1 MLNKLHLTQNNN
13 IICAGVLNLLSN
25 LKLEYYGGNTVFE
38 NTIRKIF
45 ELKETYNLTDIGRI
59 TNPRAKQYTFW
70 KKHPSGL
77 LQSCLDCFFFISGN
91 IQEFLWDTEKISAIL
106 TSF

>member
-38 NTIRKIF
+38 NTQSEKY
-45 ELKETYNLTDIGRI
+45 LNWKEHTIW
-59 TNPRAKQYTFW
+59 Q
-70 KKHPSGL
+70 
-77 LQSCLDCFFFISGN
+77 
-91 IQEFLWDTEKISAIL
+91 IL
-106 TSF
+106 EE